1 MIETNVI
8 IPAVMAFLAAAL
20 TLMTG
25 FGLGTILTPVFLLFY
40 DVKTAILTVA
50 IVHLLNNLL
59 KFSLF
64 SRYLNMDILKR
75 FGVLAITGAFIG
87 AFLQSWMNSVVVKV
101 LLGISL
107 IFLGLKEASGLGEKA
122 RLPKQIDFIGGFL
135 SGLLGGLVGNQGA
148 IRSAYLLNYNIPK
161 ETFIATATIIASV
174 VDITRIPVYI
184 LSGRD
189 LLADNATLLFITITA
204 AFAGTFAGKKL
215 FEKVSLNVFKLYIA
229 IGVIIIGVLLTFKA
243 I

>member
-1 MIETNVI
+1 MTEIHII
-8 IPAVMAFLAAAL
+8 IPAVTAFLAAAL

-40 DVKTAILTVA
+40 DVKVAILIVA
-50 IVHLLNNLL
+50 IVHFLNNLL

-64 SRYLNMDILKR
+64 SRHLNTDILKR
-75 FGVLAITGAFIG
+75 FGVLAITGAFTG
-87 AFLQSWMNSVVVKV
+87 AFLQGWMNSGAVKV

-107 IFLGLKEASGLGEKA
+107 IFLGLKEASGFGEKV
-122 RLPKQIDFIGGFL
+122 RLPKKIDFIGGFL

-174 VDITRIPVYI
+174 VDITRIPLYI
-184 LSGRD
+184 FNSKDILT
-189 LLADNATLLFITITA
+189 DNA
-204 AFAGTFAGKKL
+204 
-215 FEKVSLNVFKLYIA
+215 
-229 IGVIIIGVLLTFKA
+229 
-243 I
+243 